1 MVVLHHEI
9 VAQSAPT
16 AAAATDAHAAAEE
29 VHTSSLV
36 VYGTDAG
43 SAMSRCVG
51 LPVAFAALR
60 VLDGHVK
67 VRGVVGPTGDQSVYV
82 GVLRDLEEVGL
93 GMKESVGHGQGM
105 EEILAMG
112 LISESALRP
121 RHCHE
126 A

>member
-9 VAQSAPT
+9 VAQSAT
-16 AAAATDAHAAAEE
+16 AATDAHAAEE

-36 VYGTDAG
+36 VYRTDAG

-67 VRGVVGPTGDQSVYV
+67 VRGVVGPTDESVYV
-82 GVLRDLEEVGL
+82 SVLRDLEGVGI
-93 GMKESVGHGQGM
+93 GMKESVRPGKGM
-105 EEILAMG
+105 EKILAMG
-112 LISESALRP
+112 LTRQ
-121 RHCHE
+121 H
-126 A
+126 